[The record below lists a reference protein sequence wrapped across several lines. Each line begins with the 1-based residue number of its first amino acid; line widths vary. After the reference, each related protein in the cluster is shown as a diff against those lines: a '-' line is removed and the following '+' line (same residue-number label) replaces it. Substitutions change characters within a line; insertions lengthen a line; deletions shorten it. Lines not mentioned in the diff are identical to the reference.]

1 MHLKKLAALLLAL
14 CFAVFACSCGASPD
28 PKNAVSA
35 ALDALK
41 AMDLDTVRQYMD
53 YDGMMNES
61 EGSASEET
69 EEMNRQMFSRLS
81 YHLGETKVDGD
92 TATVQAKIT
101 NMDMAKVLQAYFDE
115 LYNMAGDSDENIS
128 DEKMEEVL
136 REILGREDNETVT
149 NEVTIKLAKKD
160 GGWQIQATDEL
171 ANALTGGFFSLVNQ
185 MAETFLTPSQE

>member
-1 MHLKKLAALLLAL
+1 
-14 CFAVFACSCGASPD
+14 
-28 PKNAVSA
+28 
-35 ALDALK
+35 
-41 AMDLDTVRQYMD
+41 MDLNTVRQYMD

-81 YHLGETKVDGD
+81 YELGETKVEGD

-115 LYNMAGDSDENIS
+115 LYSMAGDSDEDIG

-136 REILGREDNETVT
+136 REILSREDNETVT
-149 NEVTIKLAKKD
+149 NEVTVKLAKKD
-160 GGWQIQATDEL
+160 GGWQIQTTDEL

-185 MAETFLTPSQE
+185 MAETFLNPSQE